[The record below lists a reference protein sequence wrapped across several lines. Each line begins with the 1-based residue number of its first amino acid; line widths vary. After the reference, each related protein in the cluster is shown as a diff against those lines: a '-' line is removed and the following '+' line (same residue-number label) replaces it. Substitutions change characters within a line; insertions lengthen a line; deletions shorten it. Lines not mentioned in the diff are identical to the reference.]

1 MAELTP
7 KQQAVYN
14 FIAEQLQ
21 SGHPCPT
28 RREIAA
34 HFGFASP
41 FAASC
46 HIAALI
52 RKGVLTQDT
61 GKARS
66 LRSSITGDSP
76 DSTSRRPHARR
87 NSASHRTAE
96 IPIFGSIPA
105 GFAQERQQ
113 ESQGCVIVDLDELQL
128 KPTPRTF
135 ALRVHGESMIGRG
148 ILDGDLVLLE
158 HGQEPRAGEI
168 VAALIDGQSTLKTFL
183 IQNRKPFLKAEN
195 PKYPNL
201 IPADELM
208 VQGVFRALIR
218 KAK

>member
-1 MAELTP
+1 MADLTE
-7 KQQAVYN
+7 KQQAVHDY
-14 FIAEQLQ
+14 IAEHLRA
-21 SGHPCPT
+21 GLPCPS

-41 FAASC
+41 YAASC
-46 HIAALI
+46 HINALI
-52 RKGVLTQDT
+52 RKGALSQNQ

-66 LRSSITGDSP
+66 LRPTSP
-76 DSTSRRPHARR
+76 SHSNAPSPARLPSRV
-87 NSASHRTAE
+87 AE

-105 GFAQERQQ
+105 GFGQDRQQ
-113 ESQGCVIVDLDELQL
+113 EAQGCVIVDVDELQL

-135 ALRVHGESMIGRG
+135 ALRVRGDSMVGRG

-158 HGQEPRAGEI
+158 HGQDPRPGEI
-168 VAALIDGQSTLKTFL
+168 VAALIDGQSTLKTFVVK
-183 IQNRKPFLKAEN
+183 NRKPFLKAEN
-195 PKYPNL
+195 PQFPDL
-201 IPADELM
+201 IPAEELM